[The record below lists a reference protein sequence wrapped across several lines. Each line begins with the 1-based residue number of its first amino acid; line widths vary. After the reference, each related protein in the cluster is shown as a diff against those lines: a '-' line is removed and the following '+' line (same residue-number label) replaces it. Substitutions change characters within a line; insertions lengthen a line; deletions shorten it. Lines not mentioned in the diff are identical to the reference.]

1 MKTWMHAV
9 LAAGASLVAGFA
21 TPQSFN
27 VDLDGLFFPGP
38 PSPTGVPRPSFGA
51 AAEQP
56 GLWNQVYILARG
68 PIPLQDASGRWTG
81 VTFSAWGGVGSG
93 GGWANPR
100 WSLGEVNDDFWL
112 LMGDAADI
120 NPPFAP
126 HQIMP
131 PDPLIVY
138 TFDGLQPGVYDAF
151 TYGVIPADPPR
162 TAPVYVT
169 CAWRGDPE
177 PPGVHRANAAGLAI
191 QNRRYTHAPPRCC
204 SHGSTADP
212 CYDRS
217 QQVGVDQ
224 WIPDRQGEVGGRQE
238 TISAVLEAAE
248 KQHNTT

>member
-21 TPQSFN
+21 AAQSFN

-38 PSPTGVPRPSFGA
+38 PSPTGVPQPSFGA

-100 WSLGEVNDDFWL
+100 WSRGEVNDDFWL

-120 NPPFAP
+120 GAP
-126 HQIMP
+126 IGRGAIWEL
-131 PDPLIVY
+131 PLIVY
-138 TFDGLQPGVYDAF
+138 TFDGLEPGVYDVY
-151 TYGVIPADPPR
+151 TYGVVAAPPR
-162 TAPVYVT
+162 RAVPVYVT
-169 CAWRGDPE
+169 VPGALTENPQVCTGPMPLDWTFRRGVTHTQHQVVVADGRLE
-177 PPGVHRANAAGLAI
+177 IRVSRERGAQWAAMINGFQI
-191 QNRRYTHAPPRCC
+191 
-204 SHGSTADP
+204 
-212 CYDRS
+212 
-217 QQVGVDQ
+217 VKV
-224 WIPDRQGEVGGRQE
+224 
-238 TISAVLEAAE
+238 
-248 KQHNTT
+248 K